1 MYTLMNNCEQS
12 KSGKMLSGEWIG
24 LTVRLVI
31 LFKIVDSR
39 AILPPWRDRW
49 LLKVKLDWCPCRR
62 DDFGPGSLW
71 GGVASVDLYKG
82 HLSLL
87 SLIKVQNARSLPLD
101 AERRVGFISHRSVDN
116 GVERLA
122 SGTVKTSLSREVK
135 AAVPLNFYWNSVKSS
150 YGRGDIGDKQ
160 RSLNIQWLMPSGQIK
175 HDIECLPVYRAGEGA

>member
-1 MYTLMNNCEQS
+1 M
-12 KSGKMLSGEWIG
+12 
-24 LTVRLVI
+24 
-31 LFKIVDSR
+31 
-39 AILPPWRDRW
+39 
-49 LLKVKLDWCPCRR
+49 
-62 DDFGPGSLW
+62 
-71 GGVASVDLYKG
+71 
-82 HLSLL
+82 
-87 SLIKVQNARSLPLD
+87 
-101 AERRVGFISHRSVDN
+101 GFISHRSVDN

>member
-39 AILPPWRDRW
+39 TILPWRDHW
-49 LLKVKLDWCPCRR
+49 LLKVKIDWCPCRR

-82 HLSLL
+82 HLSLP
-87 SLIKVQNARSLPLD
+87 SLIKFKMPAPFLLMR
-101 AERRVGFISHRSVDN
+101 RRVGFISHRSVDK

-135 AAVPLNFYWNSVKSS
+135 AAVPVNFYWNSVKSS